1 MLRVTKEMHAV
12 LTKKDTRLNEVLS
25 KIVFQNIFFFIVR
38 IKKFI
43 RIN

>member
-25 KIVFQNIFFFIVR
+25 KIVISKYFFFYS
-38 IKKFI
+38 K
-43 RIN
+43 N